1 MEKKSWKMQMIS
13 VVFEMCRDVGACVR
27 MWEIDNL
34 WISFIESRTTH
45 SSMEY
50 KCMV

>member
-13 VVFEMCRDVGACVR
+13 GNLEMCRDVGACVR

-34 WISFIESRTTH
+34 WISFIELENYVFRH
-45 SSMEY
+45 EI
-50 KCMV
+50 